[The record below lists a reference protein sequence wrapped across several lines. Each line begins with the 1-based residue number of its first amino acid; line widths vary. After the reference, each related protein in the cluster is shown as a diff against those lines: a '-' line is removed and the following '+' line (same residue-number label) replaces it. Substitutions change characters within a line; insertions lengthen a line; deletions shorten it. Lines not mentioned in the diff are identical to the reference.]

1 MKVILTK
8 EVIGT
13 GIPGDVVEVAGGF
26 ARNFL
31 FPRNLAIDASKANL
45 KDNERRKAKQEKKEV
60 AKKAAAEDVKSKVE
74 SAKLVIKVDVGEAGK
89 LYGSVTSQEIADEVF
104 KQLKVEIDRKKILLN
119 RTIKETGEIEVPV
132 RLHQEVEA
140 ALKVSI
146 EAVSASGGK
155 EEEKAADQKEK
166 KA

>member
-13 GIPGDVVEVAGGF
+13 GIPGDEVEVAGGF

-31 FPRNLAIDASKANL
+31 FPKNLAVEASKANL
-45 KDNERRKAKQEKKEV
+45 KVNERRKAKQEKKET
-60 AKKAAAEDVKSKVE
+60 AKKSTAEDIKSKIE
-74 SAKLVIKVDVGEAGK
+74 SATLVIKVDVGEAGK
-89 LYGSVTSQEIADEVF
+89 LYGSVTSQEIADEVY

-132 RLHQEVEA
+132 RLHQAVEA
-140 ALKVSI
+140 TLKVNI
-146 EAVSASGGK
+146 EPRAEV
-155 EEEKAADQKEK
+155 KAASKAEK
-166 KA
+166 KAEA